1 MRFIVRPLCDP
12 DATLDLTDAVV
23 DAVARRLSA
32 AIGGNA
38 VLNRIEA
45 AAHVESL
52 LRRAATSP
60 SAEAGPRPPARTG
73 IGSVKPVEFVE
84 AVEAVEAVNTFEEDL
99 HAIVD
104 TGEAGRERQPQGV
117 VVHRFSLERAG

>member
-1 MRFIVRPLCDP
+1 MTTHLHRRRDLDAPGGLAFFEWAFHERGRHLTPRIV
-12 DATLDLTDAVV
+12 TAVT
-23 DAVARRLSA
+23 RLLA
-32 AIGGNA
+32 ADDI
-38 VLNRIEA
+38 
-45 AAHVESL
+45 
-52 LRRAATSP
+52 AATSP

-84 AVEAVEAVNTFEEDL
+84 AVEAVEAVNTVEEDL